1 MCYQFNR
8 DRELLFLIYNA
19 HDKTNRELIGEVDA
33 RLTDIMMAPGLS
45 ISFKIYHKD
54 KPGHVKG
61 ILKV

>member
-1 MCYQFNR
+1 
-8 DRELLFLIYNA
+8 LLFLIYNA

-33 RLTDIMMAPGLS
+33 RLTDIMMAPGQS